1 MRTLRRAGLVHD
13 LGRLGVSNAI
23 WDKPG
28 PLGAGEWERVRIHPY
43 LTERM
48 LHQSD
53 ALAPLAAIAV
63 AHRERLDGS
72 GYPRGLSGS
81 AISRP
86 ARILAAADAYQ
97 AMREPRPYRPPRTP
111 EEAAT
116 ELRADVK
123 AGRLD
128 ADAVEAVLGAA
139 GHRVPRRRR
148 RARRTHAAG
157 GRGAPAARPRPLE
170 QGRSRPASSS
180 RRRRSRTTSSTSTR
194 RSTRRRAR
202 PPASSR
208 CSTASSPR
216 TPSTSRPEPQIEP
229 KMGRTPHAVS
239 GPECLRS
246 LVVESRRRARC
257 PRCRERTPST
267 SRTTARS
274 RTGTR
279 SSTATPSTSSR

>member
-1 MRTLRRAGLVHD
+1 MIDAEPGLALVLSGEQFDDALLAIAELRRPEVAVHARTRGGGRASSPRRPAARLGLPEPEVRTLRRAGLVHD

-111 EEAAT
+111 EEAAS

-139 GHRVPRRRR
+139 GHRVPRRRGGPAGLTPR
-148 RARRTHAAG
+148 EVEVLRLLARG
-157 GRGAPAARPRPLE
+157 LSNKEIAARLVISPKTVANHVE
-170 QGRSRPASSS
+170 HIYAKIDA
-180 RRRRSRTTSSTSTR
+180 STR
-194 RSTRRRAR
+194 A
-202 PPASSR
+202 
-208 CSTASSPR
+208 TASLFAMQHGLF
-216 TPSTSRPEPQIEP
+216 PED
-229 KMGRTPHAVS
+229 AVD
-239 GPECLRS
+239 
-246 LVVESRRRARC
+246 VA
-257 PRCRERTPST
+257 
-267 SRTTARS
+267 A
-274 RTGTR
+274 
-279 SSTATPSTSSR
+279 